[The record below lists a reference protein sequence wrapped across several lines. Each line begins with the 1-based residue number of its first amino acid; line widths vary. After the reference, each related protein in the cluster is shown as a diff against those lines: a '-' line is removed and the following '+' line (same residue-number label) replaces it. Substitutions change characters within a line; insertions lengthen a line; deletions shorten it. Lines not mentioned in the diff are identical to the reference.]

1 MAELGR
7 AGRAAT
13 GATTAG
19 RVLCAIP
26 AVYLLGIVSYAML
39 NGPDYT
45 TAAPQLIRYVV
56 APLAIAGVFVW
67 AALAGNGE
75 RAAMFGAYGC
85 AILTALFLHEA
96 VATSRLTRS
105 VATNA
110 EKLYD
115 RSDMAADY
123 FATLPPGAT
132 ARTLAARMDNPNLKS
147 VLLGGLPGRQTLL
160 CTGDDDRALAY
171 RADRFGFNNPD
182 DVYNAGE
189 LDVAIF
195 GDSFIEGM
203 CLESGTDVA
212 AGVRRTA
219 PRTASFGF
227 RGAGPLME
235 LSALGRFGP
244 VLRPK
249 LSVIVYY
256 AGNDWENLEMEL
268 REPWLREALKPG
280 ADFGDAE
287 VAPAEIDAVDGVIDS
302 LWQEDDDGLSRY
314 RARVWRNFL
323 ALSQTWA
330 ALGLHY
336 PAAAKQQ
343 PEFQTIVARMREIA
357 SGWGGELL
365 FIYVPRAERFRGG
378 LSNDFAFGQARR
390 QVFDAVRKE
399 NIPIIDF
406 VDALATEAEPL
417 TFYAENGHFSPKGAA
432 YIADLIA
439 AYADDRFFDEAPE
452 IADAAPADEET

>member
-1 MAELGR
+1 MPELGPASR
-7 AGRAAT
+7 NSVGAA
-13 GATTAG
+13 TAG

-26 AVYLLGIVSYAML
+26 VVYLLGIVAYAIL
-39 NGPDYT
+39 NGADYL
-45 TAAPQLIRYVV
+45 TALPQLIRYFVV
-56 APLAIAGVFVW
+56 PLALAGVFVW
-67 AALAGNGE
+67 GALGDKGK
-75 RAAMFGAYGC
+75 RAATFGAYGC

-110 EKLYD
+110 AKLYD
-115 RSDMAADY
+115 QSEMADAY
-123 FATLPPGAT
+123 FSTLPPGAT

-147 VLLGGLPGRQTLL
+147 VLLGGLPGRETLL
-160 CTGDDDRALAY
+160 CTGDDDNPVAY

-182 DVYNAGE
+182 HVYSAGY
-189 LDVAIF
+189 LDIAIF

-203 CLESGTDVA
+203 CLKPGDDVA
-212 AGVRRTA
+212 ARVRHTA

-244 VLRPK
+244 ALRPK
-249 LSVIVYY
+249 LSVIVFY
-256 AGNDWENLEMEL
+256 AGNDSENLEMEL

-302 LWQEDDDGLSRY
+302 LWQEDDDGLARY

-330 ALGLHY
+330 AVGLHY
-336 PAAAKQQ
+336 PAVAKQQ
-343 PEFQTIVARMREIA
+343 PEFQTIVARMRDIA
-357 SGWGGELL
+357 STWGGELL
-365 FIYVPRAERFRGG
+365 FIYVPRADRFKGG
-378 LSNDFAFGQARR
+378 LTNDFAFGQVRR
-390 QVFDAVRKE
+390 QFFDAVKIE
-399 NIPIIDF
+399 NVDVIDLVGAF
-406 VDALATEAEPL
+406 ETDPDPL

-432 YIADLIA
+432 YLADLIV
-439 AYADDRFFDEAPE
+439 AYADDRYFDEGPE
-452 IADAAPADEET
+452 IADADADEEL